1 MEKKKKI
8 ITICGSLKFKKEMMK
23 EAIRLELENNIV
35 LTPLFSLTEEVLTKK
50 EGIILGNMHKE
61 KIKISDEIFVINV
74 NGYIGESTKS
84 EIALAESL
92 HKEVKYLEEK

>member
-1 MEKKKKI
+1 MFAVYNGFNQKKELERLITMEKKKKI

-61 KIKISDEIFVINV
+61 KIKI
-74 NGYIGESTKS
+74 
-84 EIALAESL
+84 
-92 HKEVKYLEEK
+92 